1 MNILNNKFF
10 NGLINFDTFS
20 RLPPNTDIHLS
31 KNTGLFT
38 PNAGKM
44 SGIIG
49 AQTIS
54 NLYNG
59 YTPDQMIND
68 LDTFVV
74 DFIDV
79 IDQLYRLALEDKLLR
94 EEISCKIAILSR
106 DFKNAYGNE
115 KHGLVCLLNTY
126 IGTIY
131 YDRLTDLLHFLK
143 DHISKYKK
151 LSKWYNHFNDNFE
164 NNFKDEDWEYYIQNS
179 KSLQY
184 ETTSLYK
191 FYIQYSS
198 SLLYNQTMNNIG
210 IWHWYDLIHEF
221 EDGVKIYL
229 GGMPLKSGALNIE
242 NRNDL
247 ITLQNMGVQAILSV
261 VEGFENK
268 SEGYIYTPITPN
280 EWEDVN
286 IKLCQIPIPDF
297 GTVSL
302 NKIHTCVEYIHWN
315 IKNKRSVYTSCRV
328 GRNRSNLVL
337 MAYFVKYLK
346 YTSQE
351 AYDYIKFNRFQIQN
365 KHFKILQQYEQ
376 LVTKYK

>member
-1 MNILNNKFF
+1 MDILNNKFF
-10 NGLINFDTFS
+10 TGLINFDTFS

-31 KNTGLFT
+31 KKTALFT

-54 NLYNG
+54 NIYNG
-59 YTPDQMIND
+59 YTPEQMIDD
-68 LDTFVV
+68 LNAFVI

-79 IDQLYRLALEDKLLR
+79 VDQLYRIALDDKSLR
-94 EEISCKIAILSR
+94 EEISCKIAILNR
-106 DFKNAYGNE
+106 DFKNAYGDEN
-115 KHGLVCLLNTY
+115 HGLVCLLNAY
-126 IGTIY
+126 HKTIY
-131 YDRLTDLLHFLK
+131 YDQLVDMINLLY
-143 DHISKYKK
+143 DHIKKYKK
-151 LSKWYNHFNDNFE
+151 LSKWCNHHINFE
-164 NNFKDEDWEYYIQNS
+164 SNFKDEDWEYYIQNS

-210 IWHWYDLIHEF
+210 VWHWYDLIHEI
-221 EDGVKIYL
+221 DNVKIYL

-247 ITLQNMGVQAILSV
+247 ITLQNLGVNAILSV

-268 SEGYIYTPITPN
+268 SEGYIYSPITPDQ
-280 EWEDVN
+280 WEEVN
-286 IKLCQIPIPDF
+286 IKFCQIPIPDF

-302 NKIHTCVEYIHWN
+302 NKIHTCVEYINWN
-315 IKNKRSVYTSCRV
+315 VKNNRSVYIQCRV
-328 GRNRSNLVL
+328 ARNRSVLIL

-351 AYDYIKFNRFQIQN
+351 AYDYIKSKRVQAQN

-376 LVTKYK
+376 LLNKI